1 MINIHQKFCRETF
14 FDGKLV
20 DFQPVYGENFNFAY
34 DVIDEI
40 AKAEPQR
47 RAMLW
52 TDDFGNDK
60 TFTFGDISRY
70 STMAANM
77 FTSLGIGRGD
87 TVVLVLKR
95 HYQFWFCVL
104 GLHKIGA
111 VGIPATNLLTKKDY
125 VYRFNAAHVKGIIAT
140 TDGDV
145 IEHVE
150 SALPDSPTVKV
161 KISVKGSH
169 EGWTDFDSELE
180 KYPDTMK
187 NNGIW
192 NT

>member
-1 MINIHQKFCRETF
+1 
-14 FDGKLV
+14 
-20 DFQPVYGENFNFAY
+20 
-34 DVIDEI
+34 
-40 AKAEPQR
+40 
-47 RAMLW
+47 MLW

-125 VYRFNAAHVKGIIAT
+125 VYRLT
-140 TDGDV
+140 Q
-145 IEHVE
+145 
-150 SALPDSPTVKV
+150 P
-161 KISVKGSH
+161 
-169 EGWTDFDSELE
+169 
-180 KYPDTMK
+180 M
-187 NNGIW
+187 
-192 NT
+192 

>member
-40 AKAEPQR
+40 AKAEPDR

-104 GLHKIGA
+104 GDRK
-111 VGIPATNLLTKKDY
+111 
-125 VYRFNAAHVKGIIAT
+125 
-140 TDGDV
+140 
-145 IEHVE
+145 
-150 SALPDSPTVKV
+150 
-161 KISVKGSH
+161 SVV
-169 EGWTDFDSELE
+169 
-180 KYPDTMK
+180 
-187 NNGIW
+187 
-192 NT
+192 